1 MDAQGPGRVARF
13 PVFDRFTKASRDALG
28 LAADEARGLG
38 HNRIGTEHLLLGLVR
53 LGDPATAHL
62 GLSLTGTRE
71 GVRRVVGSGGGRR
84 TIGELRFTDTA
95 KRVLQRANESAGDR
109 EAGPG
114 DLLAS
119 LLGDEESGAAG
130 LLGTGNGGG
139 RRARA
144 TGGDDGGLLF
154 GLGQRARSVT
164 AGPLAYLGVD
174 ADRLGRAVTFVRQD

>member
-13 PVFDRFTKASRDALG
+13 PVFDRFTKASRDALV
-28 LAADEARGLG
+28 LAADEARSLG

-71 GVRRVVGSGGGRR
+71 GVRRVVGSGDGRR
-84 TIGELRFTDTA
+84 TIGELRFTGTA

-109 EAGPG
+109 DAGPH

-139 RRARA
+139 RGAGA
-144 TGGDDGGLLF
+144 TEDDDGALLLELAHRP
-154 GLGQRARSVT
+154 GSVT
-164 AGPLAYLGVD
+164 ARALAYLGID
-174 ADRLGRAVTFVRQD
+174 ADRLGRAVAFVRQD